1 MGKFIELIFQKIYLA
16 MLASGIFLVLT
27 LCGGVLFGLA
37 PASTVLMTLF
47 AQYRYDY
54 KAYKWQEAWSLF
66 KENFLRSNQV
76 FYTLLSIEAVFLYGL
91 YLLVQLPQSIL
102 TVIISILNLLLALLL
117 PLAYAVYLK
126 LQVYF
131 ELSYINSIKLSFIGM
146 FLNVGAMFKIAF
158 GTAMIMAIFYYMPAL
173 VFFVFLGAW
182 HFFISDLLEPVYQ
195 LIASR
200 LVDQP

>member
-1 MGKFIELIFQKIYLA
+1 MGKFIEFIFQKIYMA

-76 FYTLLSIEAVFLYGL
+76 FYTLLASLFRVVLYKFDQAFLYWH
-91 YLLVQLPQSIL
+91 V
-102 TVIISILNLLLALLL
+102 
-117 PLAYAVYLK
+117 
-126 LQVYF
+126 F
-131 ELSYINSIKLSFIGM
+131 ECRC
-146 FLNVGAMFKIAF
+146 NV
-158 GTAMIMAIFYYMPAL
+158 
-173 VFFVFLGAW
+173 
-182 HFFISDLLEPVYQ
+182 
-195 LIASR
+195 
-200 LVDQP
+200 

>member
-1 MGKFIELIFQKIYLA
+1 MGKFIEFVFQKIYMA

-102 TVIISILNLLLALLL
+102 TVIISILNLLLA
-117 PLAYAVYLK
+117 YAVYLK

>member
-1 MGKFIELIFQKIYLA
+1 MGKFIEFIFQKIYMA

-126 LQVYF
+126 LQVHF
-131 ELSYINSIKLSFIGM
+131 DLSYVNSIKLSLIGM
-146 FLNVGAMFKIAF
+146 LLDIRPILKLIL
-158 GTAMIMAIFYYMPAL
+158 GTALLGVISYYMPAL
-173 VFFVFLGAW
+173 LFFVLIGVW
-182 HFFISDLLEPVYQ
+182 HFFVNDIFDPVYQ
-195 LIASR
+195 SIHEK
-200 LVDQP
+200 LVP

>member
-1 MGKFIELIFQKIYLA
+1 MGKFIELIFQKIYMA

-117 PLAYAVYLK
+117 AC
-126 LQVYF
+126 F
-131 ELSYINSIKLSFIGM
+131 
-146 FLNVGAMFKIAF
+146 
-158 GTAMIMAIFYYMPAL
+158 
-173 VFFVFLGAW
+173 
-182 HFFISDLLEPVYQ
+182 
-195 LIASR
+195 
-200 LVDQP
+200 

>member
-1 MGKFIELIFQKIYLA
+1 MGKFIEFIFQKIYMA

-76 FYTLLSIEAVFLYGL
+76 FYTLLSIEAIFLYGL

-131 ELSYINSIKLSFIGM
+131 ELSYVNSIKLSNI
-146 FLNVGAMFKIAF
+146 GAMFKIAF

-200 LVDQP
+200 LVDKP

>member
-1 MGKFIELIFQKIYLA
+1 MGNFIEFIFQKIYMA

-76 FYTLLSIEAVFLYGL
+76 FYTLLSIEAIFLYGL

-102 TVIISILNLLLALLL
+102 TAFSSSIATSLRGL
-117 PLAYAVYLK
+117 
-126 LQVYF
+126 F
-131 ELSYINSIKLSFIGM
+131 E
-146 FLNVGAMFKIAF
+146 
-158 GTAMIMAIFYYMPAL
+158 
-173 VFFVFLGAW
+173 
-182 HFFISDLLEPVYQ
+182 
-195 LIASR
+195 IAS
-200 LVDQP
+200 LF

>member
-1 MGKFIELIFQKIYLA
+1 M
-16 MLASGIFLVLT
+16 
-27 LCGGVLFGLA
+27 
-37 PASTVLMTLF
+37 
-47 AQYRYDY
+47 
-54 KAYKWQEAWSLF
+54 
-66 KENFLRSNQV
+66 
-76 FYTLLSIEAVFLYGL
+76 YGL

-158 GTAMIMAIFYYMPAL
+158 GTGHDYGNLYYMPAL

>member
-1 MGKFIELIFQKIYLA
+1 

-76 FYTLLSIEAVFLYGL
+76 FYTLLSIEAIFLYGL

-102 TVIISILNLLLALLL
+102 TVIISILNLLFALLL

-131 ELSYINSIKLSFIGM
+131 ELSYVNSMKLSFIGM
-146 FLNVGAMFKIAF
+146 FLNIGAMFKIAF
-158 GTAMIMAIFYYMPAL
+158 GTAMIIVIFYYMPAL

-200 LVDQP
+200 LVDKP

>member
-1 MGKFIELIFQKIYLA
+1 MGKFIEFIFQKIYMA

-66 KENFLRSNQV
+66 KENFFRSNQV
-76 FYTLLSIEAVFLYGL
+76 FYTLLSIEAIFLYGL

-102 TVIISILNLLLALLL
+102 TVIISILNLLLA
-117 PLAYAVYLK
+117 YAVYLK

-131 ELSYINSIKLSFIGM
+131 ELSYVNSMKLSFIGM
-146 FLNVGAMFKIAF
+146 FLNIGAMFKIAF

-200 LVDQP
+200 LVDKP

>member
-1 MGKFIELIFQKIYLA
+1 M
-16 MLASGIFLVLT
+16 
-27 LCGGVLFGLA
+27 
-37 PASTVLMTLF
+37 
-47 AQYRYDY
+47 
-54 KAYKWQEAWSLF
+54 
-66 KENFLRSNQV
+66 
-76 FYTLLSIEAVFLYGL
+76 
-91 YLLVQLPQSIL
+91 
-102 TVIISILNLLLALLL
+102 IISILNLLLALLL

-200 LVDQP
+200 LVDKP